1 MDIRVLQIQKRSSY
15 EFKYI
20 QDKFSISPNKRTFAI
35 ADGTT
40 QSFNSEIWAEIITS
54 NFVSKPTFN
63 GKELIGLF
71 TKHVDDYKGAKFE
84 YSINPAK
91 ASLEK
96 AKQAKGGTA
105 TFLGLQ
111 LKESNKI
118 DIVSCGDTNL
128 FLLNTNGM
136 VTSFPFSD
144 VDSLDS
150 SNNFIN
156 TEYLIQGKIDE
167 TYFKRKT
174 IDYYKDDVLI
184 LATDALSRLI
194 LRKPSVINELINVNR
209 FDDLLEFSEKY
220 WNRNELEEDD
230 ITAVII
236 PINSMSEVDLINP
249 PKGFSFPKEKEGDFE
264 PTPPQS
270 ENKFTNM
277 QFNEIIKRFNRVDE
291 DFHQVKKKL
300 NLHDLLLMILI
311 SLLLIIILLM
321 YFRKNTEHNEPE
333 ISITERYENTI
344 EDLKSEIKTLK
355 DKVNCAPQTQEDE
368 KNTGTI
374 SKDEAS
380 NRQNELLKAGY
391 KLTPDGIWGD
401 QSEKMW
407 DDYQKS
413 KKGNKDK

>member
-1 MDIRVLQIQKRSSY
+1 MAIRVLQIQKRASY
-15 EFKYI
+15 EFKFI
-20 QDKFSISPNKRTFAI
+20 QDKCSISQDKRTFAI

-63 GKELIGLF
+63 VDELIGLF
-71 TKHVDDYKGAKFE
+71 TKHVDDYKGAKFQ

-96 AKQAKGGTA
+96 AKQSKGGTA

-128 FLLNTNGM
+128 FLLNAEGK
-136 VTSFPFSD
+136 VTAFPFSD

-156 TEYLIQGKIDE
+156 TENLIQGKIDE

-174 IDYYKDDVLI
+174 IDNNKDDVLI

-194 LRKPSVINELINVNR
+194 LRKPNVINEIINVKR

-220 WNRNELEEDD
+220 WNRKELEEDD

-236 PINSMSEVDLINP
+236 PINSMSEVNLINP
-249 PKGFSFPKEKEGDFE
+249 PDSFSFL
-264 PTPPQS
+264 
-270 ENKFTNM
+270 
-277 QFNEIIKRFNRVDE
+277 
-291 DFHQVKKKL
+291 KKKKRNL
-300 NLHDLLLMILI
+300 N
-311 SLLLIIILLM
+311 
-321 YFRKNTEHNEPE
+321 PQQ
-333 ISITERYENTI
+333 
-344 EDLKSEIKTLK
+344 LKTK
-355 DKVNCAPQTQEDE
+355 
-368 KNTGTI
+368 
-374 SKDEAS
+374 
-380 NRQNELLKAGY
+380 
-391 KLTPDGIWGD
+391 
-401 QSEKMW
+401 
-407 DDYQKS
+407 
-413 KKGNKDK
+413 